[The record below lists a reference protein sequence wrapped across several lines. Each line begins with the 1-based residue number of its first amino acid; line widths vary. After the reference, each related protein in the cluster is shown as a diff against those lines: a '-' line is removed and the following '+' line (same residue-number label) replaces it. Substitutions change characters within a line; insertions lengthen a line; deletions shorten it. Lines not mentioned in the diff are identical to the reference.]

1 MSAISSFKPPETA
14 DRIAQDVRRL
24 MDDAGHLLDGAAKR
38 GNAEFD
44 AIHARVTG
52 CLQEAGRRL
61 DRMEAVAADRTKQAI
76 RTTDRAAHEHPYAAL
91 GMGAVAGLLLGWLVT
106 RR

>member
-1 MSAISSFKPPETA
+1 MNE
-14 DRIAQDVRRL
+14 
-24 MDDAGHLLDGAAKR
+24 AGKLLEGAAQR

-44 AIHARVTG
+44 VVHSRVTG
-52 CLQEAGRRL
+52 CLHEASRRL
-61 DRMEAVAADRTKQAI
+61 DRMEAVAADRAKHAI

-91 GMGAVAGLLLGWLVT
+91 GLGAAAGLLLGWLLA

>member
-1 MSAISSFKPPETA
+1 MSTDPRLMPTETA
-14 DRIAQDVRRL
+14 ERIADDIRRL
-24 MDDAGHLLDGAAKR
+24 MSEAGKLLEGASQR

-44 AIHARVTG
+44 AIHSRVTG

-61 DRMEAVAADRTKQAI
+61 DRMEAVAADRTKRAI
-76 RTTDRAAHEHPYAAL
+76 RTTDRAAHEHPYAVL
-91 GMGAVAGLLLGWLVT
+91 GVGAAAGLLLGWLVA